1 MNLLYKNTIALL
13 SRYYLPK
20 PCFEVGLKDGS
31 YQCALTM
38 PPNAAFRSIV
48 GPPSSTCNLAKQ
60 LVCLEACKKLHEL
73 GELDDHLVPLTE
85 EPMDIDTDT
94 TDKKCVS
101 GPGMVLMFC
110 KCCFVLTSMFH

>member
-1 MNLLYKNTIALL
+1 
-13 SRYYLPK
+13 
-20 PCFEVGLKDGS
+20 
-31 YQCALTM
+31 M

-85 EPMDIDTDT
+85 EPMDIDTDI

-101 GPGMVLMFC
+101 GPGMVLMYLASVASC
-110 KCCFVLTSMFH
+110 LHQCFIERNTSSYI